1 MDDAIA
7 TVVAVTG
14 STPELA
20 AQYVQLAD
28 GDANQAVQL
37 FFENGGADLAGSS
50 TSHPPP
56 PPPTTSSHQTG
67 GAQNPIDLDDDENIS
82 DDNDPEITGYRKP
95 SQNHVPSHPTGPSQF
110 EDDEAMARR
119 LQEEMYGEGGMEDS
133 IRAPIARQ
141 AETLVG
147 PGAEPMPMSGS
158 GYDAIQDRIQAFERR
173 RMQRQH
179 IHQFTRYMANLLAER
194 AGIFNQYQPQ
204 SSIWDMDTDDE
215 PNRDVLAESTG
226 GASEAS
232 SRSNRLARL
241 FQPPWDLMFKGEWEG
256 AREAGKDS
264 KKWLLV
270 DIQDPSIF
278 DCQALNR
285 DLWKNEGIVETVKE
299 NFVFLQYNKND
310 PRAMQYIQYYFPAH
324 DNPNEYPHV
333 AIVDPRTGEQ
343 IKLWSRKVPSAA
355 EFLMQLHEFLD
366 RYSLDNNA
374 RNPVA
379 KRKSEAKKVKPV
391 DQLTEEEMLER
402 ALQASLAS
410 QSQENPPPAE
420 DPDDLTRSIGDLRE
434 AEGPTIDNVMDVEE
448 NGRNTTA
455 ESSAFSQIPS
465 NRPHVE
471 PAAGPGV
478 TRIQIRH
485 PGGRIVRRFAQDDPV
500 QRIYEYLKAEPL
512 EGKEGMDFELVS
524 MGKNLMDARQDS
536 IESAGLKNGTV
547 MVEFVE

>member
-1 MDDAIA
+1 MDEAIA
-7 TVVAVTG
+7 TVVTVTG

-28 GDANQAVQL
+28 GDPNQAVQL

-50 TSHPPP
+50 SSQPQPAPTS
-56 PPPTTSSHQTG
+56 TQTG
-67 GAQNPIDLDDDENIS
+67 GARNPIDVEADDNIS
-82 DDNDPEITGYRKP
+82 DDNDPEITGFRNI
-95 SQNHVPSHPTGPSQF
+95 SQSHGPSRPAATLDY

-119 LQEEMYGEGGMEDS
+119 LQDEMYGEGAMDDL

-147 PGAEPMPMSGS
+147 PGADPLPVSGPA
-158 GYDAIQDRIQAFERR
+158 YDAAIQARMQAFERR
-173 RMQRQH
+173 RTQRQYATH
-179 IHQFTRYMANLLAER
+179 TWALMTNFGTER
-194 AGIFNQYQPQ
+194 AGIFNQHQPT
-204 SSIWDMDTDDE
+204 SIWDNDAGSDHAS
-215 PNRDVLAESTG
+215 PLAEATG

-232 SRSNRLARL
+232 MRSNRLARL
-241 FQPPWDLMFKGEWEG
+241 FQPPWDLMYKGEWDD
-256 AREAGKDS
+256 ARDQGKEH

-285 DLWKNEGIVETVKE
+285 DLWKNDGIVETIQE
-299 NFVFLQYNKND
+299 NFIFLQYNKDD
-310 PRAMQYIQYYFPAH
+310 PRAMQYIQYYFQAH
-324 DNPNEYPHV
+324 EIQSEYPHV

-343 IKLWSRKVPSAA
+343 IKLWARKVPSAP

-379 KRKSEAKKVKPV
+379 KRKSEMKKEKPV
-391 DQLTEEEMLER
+391 DQLSEEEMLER

-410 QSQENPPPAE
+410 QIQALRPPPAAE
-420 DPDDLTRSIGDLRE
+420 DPDDLTRSIGDLHGAGGLSNTDAMHVDGDGE
-434 AEGPTIDNVMDVEE
+434 AE
-448 NGRNTTA
+448 TA
-455 ESSAFSQIPS
+455 EASAFSQIPTD
-465 NRPHVE
+465 RPHSE
-471 PAAGPGV
+471 PPAGPGV
-478 TRIQIRH
+478 TRVQIRH
-485 PGGRIVRRFAQDDPV
+485 PGGRLVRRFGEQEPV
-500 QRIYEYLKAEPL
+500 QRIYEFLKAEPL
-512 EGKEGMDFELVS
+512 EGKEGMAFELVS
-524 MGKNLMDARQDS
+524 MGKNLMDVRQES